1 MHNRNVQNGLMLAA
15 MVVVLLSLMFA
26 SSLAISV
33 APTGF

>member
-15 MVVVLLSLMFA
+15 MVAILISLMFA

-33 APTGF
+33 APAGF